1 LHPRPLLATGR
12 AQLPIARHSR
22 RHCLMNFV
30 SPVPQSAIVT
40 ITPDIA
46 KQLLATSPGNRPIRP
61 HYVRLLS
68 IAMKRG
74 DWLVTSQGIGID
86 TEGRLRDAH
95 HRLHAGILADT
106 TFQSTVVWG
115 LSEDAYQVTDRGL
128 SRSYSDILDCPKPVA
143 EVLRLAGTL
152 IVNNTRPTVRE
163 IRPLIDRG
171 FKDVIEALISFCPSK
186 VSYFSCAPFKLA
198 AAVQIINDVDADFIY
213 SQYRALVMARYDEMT
228 VASKA
233 LTRRVTTG
241 TPLRANDKIDVFAR
255 ALVVFNPAKSRV
267 SKIVVEPQTR
277 ITAMEY
283 IRESLDKF
291 VSSPVAV

>member
-1 LHPRPLLATGR
+1 
-12 AQLPIARHSR
+12 
-22 RHCLMNFV
+22 MNFV

-40 ITPDIA
+40 ITPDMA
-46 KQLLATSPGNRPIRP
+46 RELLATSPGNRPIRP

-95 HRLHAGILADT
+95 HRLNGCILADT
-106 TFQSTVVWG
+106 AFQSTVVWG
-115 LSEDAYQVTDRGL
+115 LPKEAYQVTDRGL
-128 SRSYSDILDCPKPVA
+128 SRSYSDILNCSRPVA

-152 IVNNTRPTVRE
+152 IVNNTRPTARE
-163 IRPLIDRG
+163 IQPLIDRG
-171 FKDVIEALISFCPSK
+171 LQNVIEALISFCPTK

-198 AAVQIINDVDADFIY
+198 AAVQIINNVDVDFVY

-241 TPLRANDKIDVFAR
+241 TPLRTHDKIDVFAR
-255 ALVVFNPAKSRV
+255 ALVVFDPAKSRV
-267 SKIVVEPQTR
+267 SRIVVEPQTR
-277 ITAMEY
+277 FIAMVY

-291 VSSPVAV
+291 VSTPVAA